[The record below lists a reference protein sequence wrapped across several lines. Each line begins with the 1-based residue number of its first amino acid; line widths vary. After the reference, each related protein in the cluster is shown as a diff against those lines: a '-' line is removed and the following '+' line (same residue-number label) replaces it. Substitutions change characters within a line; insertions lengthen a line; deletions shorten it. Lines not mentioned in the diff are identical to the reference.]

1 MKKLSIV
8 LLAVLFIGIANVN
21 AQTETDATNE
31 ISAVEQLKA
40 NCPDWGTD
48 KCPYTINE
56 DGKLVCVKTGKIC
69 NATCKNK
76 AKGTCCK
83 GKRKCSKGKSKYS
96 KSKSGGFNF
105 NKSNSYRGGKSSC
118 SKKVKKCGADCTK
131 SCCAAP
137 PTIEEATPAATEE
150 AASENE

>member
-69 NATCKNK
+69 DDSCKN
-76 AKGTCCK
+76 A
-83 GKRKCSKGKSKYS
+83 
-96 KSKSGGFNF
+96 
-105 NKSNSYRGGKSSC
+105 
-118 SKKVKKCGADCTK
+118 
-131 SCCAAP
+131 
-137 PTIEEATPAATEE
+137 
-150 AASENE
+150 

>member
-105 NKSNSYRGGKSSC
+105 NKSNSYGGGKSSC

-131 SCCAAP
+131 PCCAAP